1 MRFARSRSTRAKL
14 RSYFRG
20 QQRMANA
27 QKGWILVH
35 DFIDKHHVVV
45 ERQLG
50 FIPNDDQLVLLM
62 AKQQQVERKTRNA
75 KNKKGSA
82 QDKNKRVEAEIDAG
96 KGGAVPASASASGP
110 APANAPAN
118 ANANA
123 NVNATKLSP
132 EEEEMRALAR
142 ETRLERAADDFCIKV
157 AAIRN
162 HNQLRAML
170 AQLLHLRF
178 DQVQESYVAVDTVG

>member
-50 FIPNDDQLVLLM
+50 FIPKDDQLVLLM

-82 QDKNKRVEAEIDAG
+82 QDKNKRVEVEVEPG
-96 KGGAVPASASASGP
+96 KGGAVPASASASTS
-110 APANAPAN
+110 APAN

-123 NVNATKLSP
+123 NATKLSP